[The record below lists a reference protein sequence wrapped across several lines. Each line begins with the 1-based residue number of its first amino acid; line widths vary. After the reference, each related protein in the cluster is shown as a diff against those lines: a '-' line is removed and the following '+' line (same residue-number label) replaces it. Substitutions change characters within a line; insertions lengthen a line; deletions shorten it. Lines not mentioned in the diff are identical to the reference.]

1 MNGGMLVFHNGTDVS
16 YANHSAN
23 LTSMSSATAAIT
35 LRFIGQGAS
44 ATATSTDAVVLT
56 VTAGQEEEVM
66 EFLSATIV
74 NPHRGFAV
82 IADDNLSKYAH
93 DGIEAVD
100 SISVDTGA
108 GTFKNVIVATFTTA
122 DTGGVD
128 NNVTLTN
135 ANSGSLVTLGA
146 TDAASTIT
154 LPASPVD
161 GCNYKFFCETDNS
174 AHEIEIAGEFEGCV
188 LIAGAAA
195 TLDNTSDI
203 TIGASD
209 FKVGD
214 NFELIYS
221 GAAAKW
227 KISGAFITA
236 AAITA
241 S

>member
-1 MNGGMLVFHNGTDVS
+1 MNGGMVVFHNGTNVS
-16 YANHSAN
+16 YANHSSN
-23 LTSMSSATAAIT
+23 LTSMSSATTAIT
-35 LRFIGQGAS
+35 LRFLGQGAS

-56 VTAGQEEEVM
+56 VDAGKEEIVM
-66 EFLSATIV
+66 EFIASVMA
-74 NPHRGFAV
+74 NPAKGMQV
-82 IADDNLSKYAH
+82 IADDNSSYYSH
-93 DGIEAVD
+93 QNITAVD
-100 SISVDTGA
+100 SISVDSGA

-146 TDAASTIT
+146 TDATSTIT

-161 GCNYKFFCETDNS
+161 GCNYHFFCETDNS
-174 AHEIEIAGEFEGCV
+174 AHEIEIAGEFEGIV
-188 LIAGAAA
+188 SVADVFT

-214 NFELIYS
+214 HFELIYS

-227 KISGAFITA
+227 KVTGAFITA